1 MARDTG
7 ARPLEGTALC
17 GVSNALFGLGEY
29 EGAAAHAEQALAI
42 LRTTGDREFQVYAL
56 MILGHSR
63 VELGRLDD
71 AAGSYASALAIS
83 RELGLLDMA
92 TAPQAPL
99 ASVAL
104 ARGDLGQALGYVEA
118 ILGHVAAGGSMDASF
133 ELLRIQYTC
142 YQVLAAAHD
151 TRADA
156 LLGTARTMLEER
168 AARFTD
174 PQARRR
180 FENITQHREIAN
192 AWRFAGFKSS

>member
-1 MARDTG
+1 MTRLVATPLRSPFPGNWVCWTWPRRRR
-7 ARPLEGTALC
+7 RPLRA
-17 GVSNALFGLGEY
+17 
-29 EGAAAHAEQALAI
+29 
-42 LRTTGDREFQVYAL
+42 
-56 MILGHSR
+56 SR
-63 VELGRLDD
+63 
-71 AAGSYASALAIS
+71 S
-83 RELGLLDMA
+83 
-92 TAPQAPL
+92 P
-99 ASVAL
+99 
-104 ARGDLGQALGYVEA
+104 RGDLGQALGYVEA